1 MSLMQALLQRLL
13 PLFGGLFASQVETGI
28 VLEQAEQLNAIEERA
43 RQFEREGKAELA
55 EVLRQQF
62 SRIQSDDP
70 GRKGLR
76 ILANLEEQTDSQSPA
91 ALLTAE
97 STEPE
102 QKCPASRNGKPK
114 RRPRRTARRS
124 TERSKPSPDAPE
136 GEECPCS
143 DT

>member
-28 VLEQAEQLNAIEERA
+28 VLEQAEQLNAIEEKA

-62 SRIQSDDP
+62 ARIQSDDP
-70 GRKGLR
+70 GRTGLR
-76 ILANLEEQTDSQSPA
+76 ILANFEEKTDSQPPA

-97 STEPE
+97 SAEPE
-102 QKCPASRNGKPK
+102 QRRSTSRNGKPK
-114 RRPRRTARRS
+114 RRDRRS
-124 TERSKPSPDAPE
+124 SRRSAERAKPSPDASQ
-136 GEECPCS
+136 GEECSNP
-143 DT
+143 DA